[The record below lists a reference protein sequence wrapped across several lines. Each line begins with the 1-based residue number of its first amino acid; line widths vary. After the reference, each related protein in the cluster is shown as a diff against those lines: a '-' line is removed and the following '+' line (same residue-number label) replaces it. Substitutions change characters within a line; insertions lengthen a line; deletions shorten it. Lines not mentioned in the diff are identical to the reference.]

1 MSVALY
7 TGTVRHRRYAVR
19 GNEFAHRVAY
29 AYVDL
34 DAVPARLARRGLV
47 WFRASDYLTADAV
60 RASAGTTGP
69 VRILTTLRT
78 LGFVFNPVSFYYAFA
93 DDGET
98 LEAVLAE
105 VTNTPWGER
114 HTYVA
119 GDDMAKE
126 LHVSPLMPMD
136 QRYAFRAPKPGETL
150 SVHIESAGA
159 EGKAFDATLNLR
171 RRPFALA
178 PLLRG
183 SAVHTLPLIYAHALA
198 LRLRG
203 VPGHPHPK
211 AAA

>member
-1 MSVALY
+1 MTAALY
-7 TGTVRHRRYAVR
+7 VGTVRHRRFAVR
-19 GNEFAHRVAY
+19 GNEFTHKVAY

-34 DAVPARLARRGLV
+34 DALPARRGV
-47 WFRASDYLTADAV
+47 VAFRASDYLAAADV
-60 RASAGTTGP
+60 RARTGTTGP
-69 VRILTTLRT
+69 VRLLTTPRT
-78 LGFVFNPVSFYYAFA
+78 FGAIFNPVSFYYAFGE
-93 DDGET
+93 DGET

-119 GDDMAKE
+119 GDDLAKE

-136 QRYAFRAPKPGETL
+136 QRYTFRAPVPGETL

-159 EGKAFDATLNLR
+159 GGKAFDATLNLR

-183 SAVHTLPLIYAHALA
+183 TALRVLPIIYARTLA

-211 AAA
+211 AAS